1 MMSKKYSQLAVIL
14 DQEIS
19 ISRRTAL
26 VERLQRIYGVV
37 EARFDPRDHR
47 SIVVFYCDGT
57 LGPVTLLD
65 FLSRQNAPASLVPC
79 DKSPADDAA
88 NQRFDASAVG
98 SK

>member
-1 MMSKKYSQLAVIL
+1 MREKYSQLAVIL
-14 DQEIS
+14 DRELD

-26 VERLQRIYGVV
+26 VERLHRIYGVV

-47 SIVVFYCDGT
+47 SITVFYRDGT
-57 LGPVTLLD
+57 LGPATLLD

-79 DKSPADDAA
+79 DEAIA
-88 NQRFDASAVG
+88 NDVASQHFDASAVG

>member
-1 MMSKKYSQLAVIL
+1 MKSKKESQLAVIL
-14 DQEIS
+14 DQELD

-37 EARFDPRDHR
+37 EARFDSRDHR

-57 LGPVTLLD
+57 LGPATLLD
-65 FLSRQNAPASLVPC
+65 FLLRQNAPASLAPC
-79 DKSPADDAA
+79 DEGIADDVASP
-88 NQRFDASAVG
+88 RFDASAVG